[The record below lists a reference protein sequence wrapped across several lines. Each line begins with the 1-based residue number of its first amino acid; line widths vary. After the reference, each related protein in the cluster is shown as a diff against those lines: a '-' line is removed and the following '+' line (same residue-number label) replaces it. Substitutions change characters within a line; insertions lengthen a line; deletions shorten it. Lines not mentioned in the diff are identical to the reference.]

1 MIVDCHA
8 TIWETSEQL
17 GQMADTIRRVTGGQ
31 TGSAHPAAH
40 TDAAACARYSLVMG
54 LRSEFLQANV
64 PNQFV
69 ADYVDANPQR
79 IIGIAAID
87 PTAPDAADEAAAC
100 LDNDA
105 FRGLVISPCDQNFH
119 PADSRAMKLYE
130 LADQRKAVMIVRQ
143 GMYFHRSSPLQHA
156 RPLLLDEVAREFP
169 KLTLVVTSIGYPWV
183 DETLALLA
191 KHERVF
197 ADTAGLAGQ
206 PWLAYTALATA
217 YRYGVMDRIL
227 FASGFPAVT
236 PVTAIETLYR
246 LNEMTHGSN
255 LPTVPREALRG
266 VVERNALAT
275 LGIAR
280 AGEEPAPDNS
290 LDERW

>member
-8 TIWETSEQL
+8 TIWETAEQL
-17 GQMADTIRRVTGGQ
+17 GQMAETIRRVTGGQ
-31 TGSAHPAAH
+31 MGSAHPAAH
-40 TDAAACARYSLVMG
+40 ADAAACARYSLVMG
-54 LRSEFLQANV
+54 LRSAFLGTSV

-69 ADYVDANPQR
+69 ADYVDANPHR

-100 LDNDA
+100 LDNSA

-119 PADSRAMKLYE
+119 PVDSRAMKLYE
-130 LADQRKAVMIVRQ
+130 LANERKAVMIIRQ

-169 KLTLVVTSIGYPWV
+169 EVTLVLTSIGYPWV
-183 DETLALLA
+183 DETLALLG
-191 KHERVF
+191 KHRRVF

-227 FASGFPAVT
+227 FASGFPAVM
-236 PVTAIETLYR
+236 PAAAIETLYR
-246 LNEMTHGSN
+246 LNEMTQGTN
-255 LPTVPREALRG
+255 LPTVPREALRS

-280 AGEEPAPDNS
+280 AGEEPATDGRS
-290 LDERW
+290 SSAW

>member
-17 GQMADTIRRVTGGQ
+17 GQMADTIRRITGGHMS
-31 TGSAHPAAH
+31 SAHPAAH
-40 TDAAACARYSLVMG
+40 TDAAACANHSLVMG
-54 LRSEFLQANV
+54 LRSEFLRANV

-69 ADYVDANPQR
+69 ADYVDVNPHR

-100 LDNDA
+100 LDNGA
-105 FRGLVISPCDQNFH
+105 FRGLVVSPCDQNFH
-119 PADSRAMKLYE
+119 PSDSRAMKLYE
-130 LADQRKAVMIVRQ
+130 LANQRGAVMIIRQ
-143 GMYFHRSSPLQHA
+143 GMYFHRNSPLQHA

-169 KLTLVVTSIGYPWV
+169 RLALVVTSIGYPWV

-236 PVTAIETLYR
+236 PATAIETLYR
-246 LNEMTHGSN
+246 LNEMTQGTN
-255 LPTVPREALRG
+255 LPTVPREALRS
-266 VVERNALAT
+266 VVERNALSV

-280 AGEEPAPDNS
+280 VGEEPVADKS
-290 LDERW
+290 VDDAW